1 MEITAETVRID
12 HDNFETAK
20 GKSTPAPIDAK
31 EDMNKMRM

>member
-20 GKSTPAPIDAK
+20 GKSTPAPIDTK
-31 EDMNKMRM
+31 ENTNKMRM